1 MFLMLMRKLRCNL
14 LFIFLLLVLS
24 AYSSGSKDEKKNV
37 EITLFLD
44 KDMTE
49 VGQNV
54 FVWSFISGNEQ
65 RIWDSVYVAP
75 HSDSVTLRAYT
86 PAGNYFK
93 VIFDKIGP
101 SSLNV
106 YANPGDR
113 VKMRVGSRDR
123 NTVFKKA
130 EEGDFHNDCV
140 ESILS
145 KRPDWIKK
153 HEADE
158 LENED
163 SICYY
168 NRKLIEAY
176 KDEIYHAKSPYLA
189 FSGVG
194 MIDMYFEDIVT
205 SDSIRYFKNYVM
217 ERYPDDPRAQSDYAH
232 DPSPEGL
239 VQANK
244 IKEINMR
251 RNINENVLR
260 NTKLGNRLKLALR
273 NVDGK
278 VVSLDDLPDT
288 AYMYVDI
295 WASWCGPCRRQFPT
309 IKKVHEKY
317 AGSLTVYAISIDLN
331 HTLWK
336 EAIAKDGTEDF
347 VHVTGANNLREVVP
361 EVRLLGIERIPRNF
375 LLDKQKKIIAVD
387 LTGDELMQRMDS
399 LVGK

>member
-1 MFLMLMRKLRCNL
+1 MLMRKLLCNL

-37 EITLFLD
+37 EITLYLD

-49 VGQNV
+49 VEQNV
-54 FVWSFISGNEQ
+54 YVWSFVSGNEQ

-93 VIFDKIGP
+93 VIFDKVGP
-101 SSLNV
+101 SSLSV

-158 LENED
+158 LGNKD
-163 SICYY
+163 SLDYY

-273 NVDGK
+273 DVDGK

-288 AYMYVDI
+288 AYVYVDI

-309 IKKVHEKY
+309 IKKVYEKY

-336 EAIAKDGTEDF
+336 EAIAKDGTEGF

-375 LLDKQKKIIAVD
+375 LLDKQKRIIAVD

>member
-1 MFLMLMRKLRCNL
+1 MLMKKLRCNL

-130 EEGDFHNDCV
+130 EEGAFHNDCV

-189 FSGVG
+189 FFGVG
-194 MIDMYFEDIVT
+194 MLDMYFKDIVT
-205 SDSIRYFKNYVM
+205 SDSLRYFKNYVM

-239 VQANK
+239 AQANK

-260 NTKLGNRLKLALR
+260 NTKLGNRLKLALQ

-288 AYMYVDI
+288 AYVYVDI

-361 EVRLLGIERIPRNF
+361 EVRLLGIERIPRSF
-375 LLDKQKKIIAVD
+375 LLDKQKRIIAVD
-387 LTGDELMQRMDS
+387 LEGDELMQRMDS
-399 LVGK
+399 LMAK

>member
-1 MFLMLMRKLRCNL
+1 MEKVLCSL
-14 LFIFLLLVLS
+14 LLTSLLLVLS
-24 AYSSGSKDEKKNV
+24 AYSLDSKEEKKNV
-37 EITLFLD
+37 EITLLLD

-75 HSDSVTLRAYT
+75 HSDSVTLRAYI

-93 VIFDKIGP
+93 VIFDKVGP

-113 VKMRVGSRDR
+113 VKIRVGSRDR

-158 LENED
+158 LGNKD
-163 SICYY
+163 SLDYY

-251 RNINENVLR
+251 RSINENVLR

-273 NVDGK
+273 DVDGK

-288 AYMYVDI
+288 AYVYVDI

-336 EAIAKDGTEDF
+336 EAITKDGTEDF

-375 LLDKQKKIIAVD
+375 LLDKQKRIIAVD
-387 LTGDELMQRMDS
+387 LTGDELMLRMDS

>member
-1 MFLMLMRKLRCNL
+1 MLMRKLLCNL

-37 EITLFLD
+37 EITLYLD

-49 VGQNV
+49 VEQNV
-54 FVWSFISGNEQ
+54 YVWSFVSGNEQ

-75 HSDSVTLRAYT
+75 HSDSVTLRAYAST
-86 PAGNYFK
+86 GNSFK
-93 VIFDKIGP
+93 VIFDKMGP
-101 SSLNV
+101 SSLEV

-113 VKMRVGSRDR
+113 VKMRVGSRDQ

-130 EEGDFHNDCV
+130 LEGAFHNDCV

-158 LENED
+158 LGNKD
-163 SICYY
+163 SLDYY

-288 AYMYVDI
+288 AYVYVDI

-309 IKKVHEKY
+309 IKKVYEKY

-336 EAIAKDGTEDF
+336 EAIAKDGTKEF
-347 VHVTGANNLREVVP
+347 VHVTGTNNLREVIP

-375 LLDKQKKIIAVD
+375 LLDKQKRIIAVD

>member
-24 AYSSGSKDEKKNV
+24 AYSSGIKDEKKNV

-86 PAGNYFK
+86 PAGNCFM

-130 EEGDFHNDCV
+130 EEGAFHNDCV

-158 LENED
+158 LGNKD
-163 SICYY
+163 SLDYY

-205 SDSIRYFKNYVM
+205 SDSIRYFKNYVR
-217 ERYPDDPRAQSDYAH
+217 ERYLDDPRAQSDYAH

-239 VQANK
+239 AQANK

-273 NVDGK
+273 DVDGK

-288 AYMYVDI
+288 AYVYVDI
-295 WASWCGPCRRQFPT
+295 WASWCGPCRRQFPA

-336 EAIAKDGTEDF
+336 EAITKDGTEDF

-375 LLDKQKKIIAVD
+375 LLDKQKRIIAVD
-387 LTGDELMQRMDS
+387 LEGDELMQRMDS

>member
-1 MFLMLMRKLRCNL
+1 MKKILHCL
-14 LFIFLLLVLS
+14 LSFSFICFFS
-24 AYSSGSKDEKKNV
+24 AYSLVSKDEKKNV

-239 VQANK
+239 AQANK

-288 AYMYVDI
+288 AYVYVDI

-336 EAIAKDGTEDF
+336 EAIAKDETEDF

-375 LLDKQKKIIAVD
+375 LLDKQKRIIAVN
-387 LTGDELMQRMDS
+387 LEGDELMQTMDS
-399 LVGK
+399 LMTK

>member
-1 MFLMLMRKLRCNL
+1 M
-14 LFIFLLLVLS
+14 
-24 AYSSGSKDEKKNV
+24 
-37 EITLFLD
+37 
-44 KDMTE
+44 
-49 VGQNV
+49 

-75 HSDSVTLRAYT
+75 HSDSVTLRAYI

-93 VIFDKIGP
+93 VIFDKVGP

-113 VKMRVGSRDR
+113 VKIRVGSRDR

-158 LENED
+158 LGNKD
-163 SICYY
+163 SLDYY

-251 RNINENVLR
+251 RSINENVLR

-273 NVDGK
+273 DVDGK

-288 AYMYVDI
+288 AYVYVDI

-375 LLDKQKKIIAVD
+375 LLDKQKRIIAVD
-387 LTGDELMQRMDS
+387 LTGDELMLRMDS

>member
-1 MFLMLMRKLRCNL
+1 MLMRKLLCNL

-37 EITLFLD
+37 EITLYLD

-49 VGQNV
+49 VEQNV
-54 FVWSFISGNEQ
+54 YVWSFVSGNEQ

-75 HSDSVTLRAYT
+75 HSDSVTLRAYAST
-86 PAGNYFK
+86 GNSFK
-93 VIFDKIGP
+93 VIFDKMGP
-101 SSLNV
+101 SSLEV

-113 VKMRVGSRDR
+113 VKMRVGSRDQ

-130 EEGDFHNDCV
+130 LEGAFHNDCV

-158 LENED
+158 LGNKD
-163 SICYY
+163 SLDYY

-273 NVDGK
+273 DVDGK

-288 AYMYVDI
+288 AYVYVDI

-336 EAIAKDGTEDF
+336 EAITKDGTEEF

-375 LLDKQKKIIAVD
+375 LLDRQKRIIAVD

>member
-1 MFLMLMRKLRCNL
+1 MKKIFHCL
-14 LFIFLLLVLS
+14 LSFSFICFFS
-24 AYSSGSKDEKKNV
+24 AYSLVSKDEKKNV

-361 EVRLLGIERIPRNF
+361 EVRLLGIERIPRSF
-375 LLDKQKKIIAVD
+375 LLDKQKRIIAVD
-387 LTGDELMQRMDS
+387 LEGDELMQTMDS
-399 LVGK
+399 LMTK

>member
-1 MFLMLMRKLRCNL
+1 MLMRKLRCNL

-145 KRPDWIKK
+145 RRPDWIKK

-158 LENED
+158 LGNKD
-163 SICYY
+163 SLDYY

-217 ERYPDDPRAQSDYAH
+217 ERYPDDPRAQSDYAR

-239 VQANK
+239 AQANK

-273 NVDGK
+273 DVDGK

-288 AYMYVDI
+288 AYVYVDI
-295 WASWCGPCRRQFPT
+295 WASWCGPCRRQFPA

-375 LLDKQKKIIAVD
+375 LLDKQKRIIAVD
-387 LTGDELMQRMDS
+387 LEGDELMQTMDS
-399 LVGK
+399 LMTK

>member
-1 MFLMLMRKLRCNL
+1 MKKIFHCL
-14 LFIFLLLVLS
+14 LSFSFICFFS
-24 AYSSGSKDEKKNV
+24 AYSLVSKDEKKNV

-288 AYMYVDI
+288 AYVYVDI

-361 EVRLLGIERIPRNF
+361 EVRLLGIERIPRSF
-375 LLDKQKKIIAVD
+375 LLDKQKRIIAVD
-387 LTGDELMQRMDS
+387 LEGDELMQTMDS
-399 LVGK
+399 LMTK

>member
-1 MFLMLMRKLRCNL
+1 MLMRKLRCNL

-86 PAGNYFK
+86 PADNYFK

-123 NTVFKKA
+123 NTAFKKA

-158 LENED
+158 LENKD
-163 SICYY
+163 SLDYY

-189 FSGVG
+189 FFGVG
-194 MIDMYFEDIVT
+194 MLDMYFKDIVT

-239 VQANK
+239 AQANK

-260 NTKLGNRLKLALR
+260 NTKLGNHLKLALR
-273 NVDGK
+273 DVDSK

-288 AYMYVDI
+288 AYVYVDI

-375 LLDKQKKIIAVD
+375 LLDKQKRIIAVD
-387 LTGDELMQRMDS
+387 LEGDELMQTMDN
-399 LVGK
+399 LMTK

>member
-1 MFLMLMRKLRCNL
+1 MRKIFCNL
-14 LFIFLLLVLS
+14 LFIFLLLFLS
-24 AYSSGSKDEKKNV
+24 AHSPTDKEEKKNV

-86 PAGNYFK
+86 PAGNCFM

-158 LENED
+158 LGNKD
-163 SICYY
+163 SLDYY

-273 NVDGK
+273 DVDGK

-288 AYMYVDI
+288 AYVYVDI

-336 EAIAKDGTEDF
+336 EAITKDGTEEF

-375 LLDKQKKIIAVD
+375 LLDRQKRIIAVD

>member
-1 MFLMLMRKLRCNL
+1 MFLMLMRKLLCNL

-37 EITLFLD
+37 EITLYLD

-49 VGQNV
+49 VEQNV
-54 FVWSFISGNEQ
+54 YVWSFVSGNEQ

-75 HSDSVTLRAYT
+75 HSDSVTLRAYAST
-86 PAGNYFK
+86 GNSFK
-93 VIFDKIGP
+93 VIFDKMGP
-101 SSLNV
+101 SSLEV

-113 VKMRVGSRDR
+113 VKMRVGSRDQ

-130 EEGDFHNDCV
+130 LEGAFHNDCV

-158 LENED
+158 LGNKD
-163 SICYY
+163 SLDYY

-205 SDSIRYFKNYVM
+205 SDSIRYFKNYVK

-288 AYMYVDI
+288 AYVYVDI

-309 IKKVHEKY
+309 IKKVYEKY

-336 EAIAKDGTEDF
+336 EAIAKDGTKEF
-347 VHVTGANNLREVVP
+347 VHVTGTNNLREVIP

-375 LLDKQKKIIAVD
+375 LLDKQKRIIAVD

>member
-1 MFLMLMRKLRCNL
+1 MEKVLCSL
-14 LFIFLLLVLS
+14 LLTSLLLVLS
-24 AYSSGSKDEKKNV
+24 AYSLDSKEEKKNV
-37 EITLFLD
+37 EITLLLD

-75 HSDSVTLRAYT
+75 HSDSVTLRAYI

-93 VIFDKIGP
+93 VIFDKVGP

-113 VKMRVGSRDR
+113 VKIRVGSRDR

-158 LENED
+158 LGNKD
-163 SICYY
+163 SLDYY

-273 NVDGK
+273 DVDGK

-288 AYMYVDI
+288 AYVYVDI

-375 LLDKQKKIIAVD
+375 LLDKQKRIIAVD
-387 LTGDELMQRMDS
+387 LTGDELMLRMDS

>member
-1 MFLMLMRKLRCNL
+1 MFLMLMRKLLCNL

-37 EITLFLD
+37 EITLYLD

-49 VGQNV
+49 VEQNV
-54 FVWSFISGNEQ
+54 YVWSFVSGNEQ

-93 VIFDKIGP
+93 VIFDKVGP
-101 SSLNV
+101 SSLSV

-158 LENED
+158 LGNKD
-163 SICYY
+163 SLDYY

-273 NVDGK
+273 DVDGK

-288 AYMYVDI
+288 AYVYVDI

-375 LLDKQKKIIAVD
+375 LLDKQKRIIAVD
-387 LTGDELMQRMDS
+387 LTGDELMLRMDS

>member
-1 MFLMLMRKLRCNL
+1 MFLMLMKKLRCNL

-86 PAGNYFK
+86 PADNYFK

-123 NTVFKKA
+123 NTAFKKA

-158 LENED
+158 LENKD
-163 SICYY
+163 SLDYY

-189 FSGVG
+189 FFGVG
-194 MIDMYFEDIVT
+194 MLDMYFKDIVT

-239 VQANK
+239 AQANK

-260 NTKLGNRLKLALR
+260 NTKLGNHLKLALR
-273 NVDGK
+273 DVDSK

-288 AYMYVDI
+288 AYVYVDI

-375 LLDKQKKIIAVD
+375 LLDKQKRIIAVD
-387 LTGDELMQRMDS
+387 LEGDELMQTMDN
-399 LVGK
+399 LMTK

>member
-86 PAGNYFK
+86 PADNYFK

-123 NTVFKKA
+123 NTAFKKA

-158 LENED
+158 LENKD
-163 SICYY
+163 SLDYY

-189 FSGVG
+189 FFGVG
-194 MIDMYFEDIVT
+194 MLDMYFKDIVT
-205 SDSIRYFKNYVM
+205 SDSIRYFKNYVR
-217 ERYPDDPRAQSDYAH
+217 ERYLDDPRAQSDYAH

-239 VQANK
+239 AQANK

-260 NTKLGNRLKLALR
+260 NTKLGNHLKLALR
-273 NVDGK
+273 DVDSK

-288 AYMYVDI
+288 AYVYVDI

-375 LLDKQKKIIAVD
+375 LLDKQKRIIAVD
-387 LTGDELMQRMDS
+387 LEGDELMQTMDN
-399 LVGK
+399 LMTK

>member
-1 MFLMLMRKLRCNL
+1 MRKIFCNL
-14 LFIFLLLVLS
+14 LFIFLLLFLS
-24 AYSSGSKDEKKNV
+24 AHSPTDKEEKKNV

-75 HSDSVTLRAYT
+75 HSDSVTLRAYI

-93 VIFDKIGP
+93 VIFDKVGP

-113 VKMRVGSRDR
+113 VKIRVGSRDR

-158 LENED
+158 LGNKD
-163 SICYY
+163 SLDYY

-251 RNINENVLR
+251 RNINENILR

-273 NVDGK
+273 DVDGK
-278 VVSLDDLPDT
+278 IVSLDDLPDT
-288 AYMYVDI
+288 AYVYVDI

-317 AGSLTVYAISIDLN
+317 AGSLAVYAISIDLN

-336 EAIAKDGTEDF
+336 EAIAKDGTEEF
-347 VHVTGANNLREVVP
+347 IHVTGANNLREVVP

-375 LLDKQKKIIAVD
+375 LLDRQKRIIAVD
-387 LTGDELMQRMDS
+387 LPGDELMQRMDS

>member
-1 MFLMLMRKLRCNL
+1 MEKVLCSL
-14 LFIFLLLVLS
+14 LLTSLLLVLS
-24 AYSSGSKDEKKNV
+24 AYSLDSKEEKKNV
-37 EITLFLD
+37 EITLLLD

-75 HSDSVTLRAYT
+75 HSDSVTLRAYI

-93 VIFDKIGP
+93 VIFDKVGP

-113 VKMRVGSRDR
+113 VKIRVGSRDR

-158 LENED
+158 LGNKD
-163 SICYY
+163 SLDYY

-251 RNINENVLR
+251 RSINENVLR

-273 NVDGK
+273 DVDGK

-288 AYMYVDI
+288 AYVYVDI

-347 VHVTGANNLREVVP
+347 VHVTGANNLREVVS

-375 LLDKQKKIIAVD
+375 LLDKQKRIIAVD
-387 LTGDELMQRMDS
+387 LTGDELMLRMDS

>member
-86 PAGNYFK
+86 PADNYFK

-123 NTVFKKA
+123 NTAFKKA

-158 LENED
+158 LENKD
-163 SICYY
+163 SLDYY

-189 FSGVG
+189 FFGVG
-194 MIDMYFEDIVT
+194 MLDMYFKDIVT

-239 VQANK
+239 AQANK

-260 NTKLGNRLKLALR
+260 NTKLGNHLKLALR
-273 NVDGK
+273 DVDSK

-288 AYMYVDI
+288 AYVYVDI

-375 LLDKQKKIIAVD
+375 LLDKQKRIIAVD
-387 LTGDELMQRMDS
+387 LEGDELMQTMDN
-399 LVGK
+399 LMTK

>member
-1 MFLMLMRKLRCNL
+1 MEKVLCSL
-14 LFIFLLLVLS
+14 LLTSLLLVLS
-24 AYSSGSKDEKKNV
+24 AYSLDSKEEKKNV
-37 EITLFLD
+37 EITLLLD

-75 HSDSVTLRAYT
+75 HSDSVTLRAYI

-93 VIFDKIGP
+93 VIFDKVGP

-113 VKMRVGSRDR
+113 VKIRVGSRDR

-158 LENED
+158 LGNKD
-163 SICYY
+163 SLDYY

-273 NVDGK
+273 DVDGK

-288 AYMYVDI
+288 AYVYVDI
-295 WASWCGPCRRQFPT
+295 WASWCAPCRRQFLT

-347 VHVTGANNLREVVP
+347 VHVTGANNLREVVS

-375 LLDKQKKIIAVD
+375 LLDKQKRIIAVD
-387 LTGDELMQRMDS
+387 LTGDELMLRMDS

>member
-1 MFLMLMRKLRCNL
+1 MKKILHCL
-14 LFIFLLLVLS
+14 LSFSFICFFS
-24 AYSSGSKDEKKNV
+24 AYSLVSKDEKKNV

-130 EEGDFHNDCV
+130 EEGAFHNDCV

-158 LENED
+158 LGNKD
-163 SICYY
+163 SLDYY

-205 SDSIRYFKNYVM
+205 SDSIRYFKNYVK

-239 VQANK
+239 AQANK

-288 AYMYVDI
+288 AYVYVDI

-336 EAIAKDGTEDF
+336 EAIAKDFCTCDGCQQLAGSGAGSTF
-347 VHVTGANNLREVVP
+347 VGYRKNPAQFP
-361 EVRLLGIERIPRNF
+361 
-375 LLDKQKKIIAVD
+375 
-387 LTGDELMQRMDS
+387 
-399 LVGK
+399 VG

>member
-1 MFLMLMRKLRCNL
+1 MRKLLCNL

>member
-1 MFLMLMRKLRCNL
+1 MFLMLMRELRCNL

-24 AYSSGSKDEKKNV
+24 AYSSGGKEEKKNV
-37 EITLFLD
+37 EITLLLD

-49 VGQNV
+49 VEQNV

-93 VIFDKIGP
+93 VIFDKVGP

-113 VKMRVGSRDR
+113 VKMCVGSRDR

-158 LENED
+158 LGNKD
-163 SICYY
+163 SLDYY

-273 NVDGK
+273 DVDGK

-288 AYMYVDI
+288 AYVYVDI

-336 EAIAKDGTEDF
+336 EAITKDGTEEF

-375 LLDKQKKIIAVD
+375 LLDKQKRIIAVD
-387 LTGDELMQRMDS
+387 LTGDELMHRMDS

>member
-1 MFLMLMRKLRCNL
+1 MEKVLCSL
-14 LFIFLLLVLS
+14 LLTSLLLVLS
-24 AYSSGSKDEKKNV
+24 AYSLDSKEEKKNV
-37 EITLFLD
+37 EITLLLD

-75 HSDSVTLRAYT
+75 HSDSVTLRAYI

-93 VIFDKIGP
+93 VIFDKVGP

-113 VKMRVGSRDR
+113 VKIRVGSRDR

-158 LENED
+158 LGNKD
-163 SICYY
+163 SLDYY

-251 RNINENVLR
+251 RSINENVLR

-273 NVDGK
+273 DVDGK

-288 AYMYVDI
+288 AYVYVDI

-375 LLDKQKKIIAVD
+375 LLDKQKRIIAVD
-387 LTGDELMQRMDS
+387 LTGDELMLRMDS

>member
-1 MFLMLMRKLRCNL
+1 MLMRKLRCNL

-24 AYSSGSKDEKKNV
+24 AYSSGIKDEKKNV

-86 PAGNYFK
+86 PAGNCFM

-130 EEGDFHNDCV
+130 EEGAFHNDCV

-158 LENED
+158 LGNKD
-163 SICYY
+163 SLDYY

-205 SDSIRYFKNYVM
+205 SDSLRYFKNYVK
-217 ERYPDDPRAQSDYAH
+217 EQYPDDPRAQSDYTH

-260 NTKLGNRLKLALR
+260 NTKLGNRLKLALPD
-273 NVDGK
+273 VDGK
-278 VVSLDDLPDT
+278 IVSLDDLPDE
-288 AYMYVDI
+288 AYVYVDI

-309 IKKVHEKY
+309 IKKVYEKY

-336 EAIAKDGTEDF
+336 EAIAKDVTEDF

-375 LLDKQKKIIAVD
+375 LLDKQKRIIAVD

>member
-1 MFLMLMRKLRCNL
+1 MEKVLCSL
-14 LFIFLLLVLS
+14 LLTSLLLVLS
-24 AYSSGSKDEKKNV
+24 AYSLDSKEEKKNV
-37 EITLFLD
+37 EITLLLD

-86 PAGNYFK
+86 PAGNCFM

-113 VKMRVGSRDR
+113 VKMCVGSRDR

-158 LENED
+158 LGNKD
-163 SICYY
+163 SLDYY

-251 RNINENVLR
+251 RSINENVLR

-273 NVDGK
+273 DVDGK

-288 AYMYVDI
+288 AYVYVDI

-336 EAIAKDGTEDF
+336 EAITKDGTEDF

-375 LLDKQKKIIAVD
+375 LLDKQKRIIAVD
-387 LTGDELMQRMDS
+387 LTGDELMLRMDS

>member
-86 PAGNYFK
+86 PAGNCFM

-130 EEGDFHNDCV
+130 EEGAFHNDCV

-158 LENED
+158 LGNKD
-163 SICYY
+163 SLDYY

-205 SDSIRYFKNYVM
+205 SDSIRYFKNYVR
-217 ERYPDDPRAQSDYAH
+217 ERYLDDPRAQSDYAH

-239 VQANK
+239 AQANK

-273 NVDGK
+273 DVDGK
-278 VVSLDDLPDT
+278 VVSLDDLLDT
-288 AYMYVDI
+288 AYVYVDI

-336 EAIAKDGTEDF
+336 EAITKDGTEDF

-375 LLDKQKKIIAVD
+375 LLDKQKRIIAVD
-387 LTGDELMQRMDS
+387 LEGDELMQRMDS

>member
-1 MFLMLMRKLRCNL
+1 MLMRKLLCNL

>member
-1 MFLMLMRKLRCNL
+1 MLMRKLRCNL
-14 LFIFLLLVLS
+14 LFIFLLLFLS
-24 AYSSGSKDEKKNV
+24 AYSPTDKEEKKNV

-86 PAGNYFK
+86 PAGNCFM

-101 SSLNV
+101 SSLSV

-158 LENED
+158 LGNKD
-163 SICYY
+163 SLDYY

-205 SDSIRYFKNYVM
+205 SDSIRYFKNYVR
-217 ERYPDDPRAQSDYAH
+217 ERYLDDPRAQSDYAH

-239 VQANK
+239 AQANK

-251 RNINENVLR
+251 RNVNENVLR

-273 NVDGK
+273 DVDGK

-288 AYMYVDI
+288 AYVYVDI

-317 AGSLTVYAISIDLN
+317 AGSLAVYAISIDLS

-336 EAIAKDGTEDF
+336 EAITKDGTKEF

-387 LTGDELMQRMDS
+387 LTGDELMQRMDR

>member
-1 MFLMLMRKLRCNL
+1 MKKILHCL
-14 LFIFLLLVLS
+14 LSFSFICFFS
-24 AYSSGSKDEKKNV
+24 AYSLVSKDEKKNV

-75 HSDSVTLRAYT
+75 HSDSVTLRAYI

-93 VIFDKIGP
+93 VIFDKVGP

-113 VKMRVGSRDR
+113 VKIRVGSRDR

-158 LENED
+158 LGNKD
-163 SICYY
+163 SLDYY

-251 RNINENVLR
+251 RSINENVLR

-288 AYMYVDI
+288 AYVYVDI

-375 LLDKQKKIIAVD
+375 LLDKQKRIIAVD
-387 LTGDELMQRMDS
+387 LTGDELMLRMDS

>member
-24 AYSSGSKDEKKNV
+24 AYSSGIKDEKKNV

-65 RIWDSVYVAP
+65 RIWDSVYVAR

-86 PAGNYFK
+86 PAGNCFM

-158 LENED
+158 LGNKD
-163 SICYY
+163 SLDYY

-205 SDSIRYFKNYVM
+205 SDSLRYFKNYVK
-217 ERYPDDPRAQSDYAH
+217 ERYPDDTRAQSDYAR
-232 DPSPEGL
+232 DPSPEGF

-273 NVDGK
+273 DVDGK
-278 VVSLDDLPDT
+278 IVSLDDLPDET
-288 AYMYVDI
+288 YVYVDI

-309 IKKVHEKY
+309 IKKVYEKY

-375 LLDKQKKIIAVD
+375 LLDKQKRIVAVD

>member
-65 RIWDSVYVAP
+65 RIWDSVYVVP

-86 PAGNYFK
+86 PADNYFK

-123 NTVFKKA
+123 NTAFKKA

-158 LENED
+158 LENKD
-163 SICYY
+163 SLDYY

-189 FSGVG
+189 FFGVG
-194 MIDMYFEDIVT
+194 MLDMYFKDIVT

-239 VQANK
+239 AQANK

-260 NTKLGNRLKLALR
+260 NTKLGNRLKLALQ

-288 AYMYVDI
+288 AYVYVDI
-295 WASWCGPCRRQFPT
+295 WASWCGPCRRQFPA

-336 EAIAKDGTEDF
+336 EAITKDGTEDF

-361 EVRLLGIERIPRNF
+361 EVRLLGIERIPRSF
-375 LLDKQKKIIAVD
+375 LLDKQKRIIAVD
-387 LTGDELMQRMDS
+387 LEGDELMQTMDS
-399 LVGK
+399 LMTK

>member
-1 MFLMLMRKLRCNL
+1 MFLMLMKKLRCNL

-130 EEGDFHNDCV
+130 EEGAFHNDCV

-189 FSGVG
+189 FFGVG
-194 MIDMYFEDIVT
+194 MLDMYFKDIVT
-205 SDSIRYFKNYVM
+205 SDSLRYFKNYVM

-239 VQANK
+239 AQANK

-260 NTKLGNRLKLALR
+260 NTKLGNRLKLALQ

-288 AYMYVDI
+288 AYVYVDI

-361 EVRLLGIERIPRNF
+361 EVRLLGIERIPRSF
-375 LLDKQKKIIAVD
+375 LLDKQKRIIAVD
-387 LTGDELMQRMDS
+387 LEGDELMQRMDS
-399 LVGK
+399 LMAK

>member
-1 MFLMLMRKLRCNL
+1 MEKVLCSL
-14 LFIFLLLVLS
+14 LLTSLLLVLS
-24 AYSSGSKDEKKNV
+24 AYSLDSKEEKKNV
-37 EITLFLD
+37 EITLLLD

-49 VGQNV
+49 VEQNV

-93 VIFDKIGP
+93 VIFDKVGP

-113 VKMRVGSRDR
+113 VKMCVGSRDR

-158 LENED
+158 LGNKD
-163 SICYY
+163 SLDYY

-251 RNINENVLR
+251 RSINENVLR

-273 NVDGK
+273 DVDGK

-288 AYMYVDI
+288 AYVYVDI

-347 VHVTGANNLREVVP
+347 VHVTGANNLREVVS

-375 LLDKQKKIIAVD
+375 LLDKQKRIIAVD
-387 LTGDELMQRMDS
+387 LTGDELMLRMDS

>member
-1 MFLMLMRKLRCNL
+1 MEKVLCSL
-14 LFIFLLLVLS
+14 LLTSLLLVLS
-24 AYSSGSKDEKKNV
+24 AYSLDSKEEKKNV
-37 EITLFLD
+37 EITLLLD

-93 VIFDKIGP
+93 VIFDKVGP
-101 SSLNV
+101 SSLSV

-158 LENED
+158 LGNKD
-163 SICYY
+163 SLDYY

-288 AYMYVDI
+288 AYVYVDI

-336 EAIAKDGTEDF
+336 EAITKDGTKEF

>member
-1 MFLMLMRKLRCNL
+1 MRQLRCNL

-37 EITLFLD
+37 EITLYLD
-44 KDMTE
+44 KDMIE

-54 FVWSFISGNEQ
+54 YVWSFVSGNEQ

-86 PAGNYFK
+86 PAGNCFM

-130 EEGDFHNDCV
+130 EEGAFHNDCV

-158 LENED
+158 LGNKD
-163 SICYY
+163 SLDYY

-239 VQANK
+239 AQANK

-273 NVDGK
+273 DVDEK
-278 VVSLDDLPDT
+278 VVSLDDLPDE
-288 AYMYVDI
+288 AYVYVDI

-309 IKKVHEKY
+309 IKKVYEKY

-336 EAIAKDGTEDF
+336 EAITKDGTEDF

-375 LLDKQKKIIAVD
+375 LLDKQKRIIAVD

>member
-24 AYSSGSKDEKKNV
+24 AYSSGIKDEKKNV

-158 LENED
+158 LGNKD
-163 SICYY
+163 SLDYY

-288 AYMYVDI
+288 AYVYVDI

-336 EAIAKDGTEDF
+336 EAITKDGTEDF

-387 LTGDELMQRMDS
+387 LTGDELVQRMDS

>member
-1 MFLMLMRKLRCNL
+1 MLMRKLRCNL

-65 RIWDSVYVAP
+65 RIWDSVYVVP

-86 PAGNYFK
+86 PADNYFK

-123 NTVFKKA
+123 NTAFKKA

-158 LENED
+158 LENKD
-163 SICYY
+163 SLDYY

-189 FSGVG
+189 FFGVG
-194 MIDMYFEDIVT
+194 MLDMYFKDIVT

-239 VQANK
+239 AQANK

-260 NTKLGNRLKLALR
+260 NTKLGNRLKLALQ

-288 AYMYVDI
+288 AYVYVDI
-295 WASWCGPCRRQFPT
+295 WASWCGPCRRQFPA

-336 EAIAKDGTEDF
+336 EAITKDGTEDF

-361 EVRLLGIERIPRNF
+361 EVRLLGIERIPRSF
-375 LLDKQKKIIAVD
+375 LLDKQKRIIAVD
-387 LTGDELMQRMDS
+387 LEGDELMQTMDS
-399 LVGK
+399 LMTK